1 MKINI
6 KEVDKLLEMD
16 IEWIWWQKD
25 FDLSKTEFK
34 FISDLIVSQNPDIK
48 YSDIFIHWHAV
59 VGEYCIY
66 IKNKWSGYVEDW
78 HFSGYSSYDECY
90 NKGDYYKV
98 IEAQT
103 KPLEDNELETLFSNF
118 SLK

>member
-34 FISDLIVSQNPDIK
+34 FVSDLIVSQNPDIK

-59 VGEYCIY
+59 VGESCIY
-66 IKNKWSGYVEDW
+66 IYIK
-78 HFSGYSSYDECY
+78 
-90 NKGDYYKV
+90 
-98 IEAQT
+98 
-103 KPLEDNELETLFSNF
+103 
-118 SLK
+118 

>member
-34 FISDLIVSQNPDIK
+34 FVSDLIVSQNPDINIP
-48 YSDIFIHWHAV
+48 IFLFTGTQSSENTV
-59 VGEYCIY
+59 Y
-66 IKNKWSGYVEDW
+66 I
-78 HFSGYSSYDECY
+78 
-90 NKGDYYKV
+90 
-98 IEAQT
+98 
-103 KPLEDNELETLFSNF
+103 
-118 SLK
+118 

>member
-25 FDLSKTEFK
+25 IDLSKKELK
-34 FISDLIVSQNPDIK
+34 FVSDLIISENPDLK
-48 YSDIFIHWHAV
+48 YSDIFIHWHEF

-66 IKNKWSGYVEDW
+66 KK
-78 HFSGYSSYDECY
+78 
-90 NKGDYYKV
+90 
-98 IEAQT
+98 
-103 KPLEDNELETLFSNF
+103 
-118 SLK
+118 